1 MIPSHH
7 CRAYRPTADLLT
19 LVASFSGRCSNQE
32 LLSLSRRQSPQLLR
46 PSRSTPISL
55 LESAAAAPPAAP
67 QPDPALSLQ
76 LDQRP
81 HGPLLPYLA
90 ELSSFLEN
98 GYLRFPSYLRFLH
111 RNRSMLPTEPHLC
124 FLRNPLKITRSSPD
138 PSLFHPGWPCPWLE
152 PSPKV
157 GRMCE
162 RHGNFFPPHSLSI

>member
-98 GYLRFPSYLRFLH
+98 GYLRFQVIFVFYIGIYHHLLAAPACSC
-111 RNRSMLPTEPHLC
+111 LPIQRALPEDNSLQSG
-124 FLRNPLKITRSSPD
+124 PLPIS
-138 PSLFHPGWPCPWLE
+138 PWLAL
-152 PSPKV
+152 PVAGARTGVS
-157 GRMCE
+157 R
-162 RHGNFFPPHSLSI
+162 R